1 MQGHNVWILRPFS
14 SKGPRPLLLLLDII
28 FKTERCSVRRKL
40 KTNSPPSA
48 IFHQHYTNFSCN
60 LSGFSFVPLLHTH
73 GYLVHKNS
81 LYQTK
86 DKFHIVRR
94 SKQWKWK
101 MYLLILYCKT
111 VLYHCICSIKF
122 IKWLTSGRKI
132 IQFFYNSS

>member
-14 SKGPRPLLLLLDII
+14 KGPRPSLLLLDII
-28 FKTERCSVRRKL
+28 FKTGGYSVRHKL
-40 KTNSPPSA
+40 KTNSPPST

-60 LSGFSFVPLLHTH
+60 LSRFSFVPPLHTH

-94 SKQWKWK
+94 SKQCI
-101 MYLLILYCKT
+101 YLFCKT
-111 VLYHCICSIKF
+111 VLYHCIFFTKL
-122 IKWLTSGRKI
+122 IKWLTSEKEKSYTI
-132 IQFFYNSS
+132 VL